1 MESLAINNC
10 LIVTQNS
17 YREVFRGNILVEGS
31 EIRYVGK
38 DKCAADVTMD
48 GSKLL
53 AVPGFIDTHAHVAM
67 SHLKGMIDDLDLE
80 AFLNKTYDF
89 DSKRTEQ
96 GIYNSALLGIREMIS
111 SGITCFADLYYSED
125 IIARACK
132 DSGIRANLAWN
143 TLDMEYTTQNGDPVA
158 NAERFISEHRN
169 ERLITPAIGVQGI
182 YVASDETIQ
191 RAFDIS
197 EKYGTVLHM
206 HLSET
211 RKEVYDFVKK
221 TGKRPVE
228 HLSEKNFLRP
238 NMLAAHAV
246 WVTMRE
252 VKMLSK
258 GGVSISW
265 NSVSNAKLASGGLPP
280 VPEMMSNG
288 VNVSLGTDSSASN
301 NSLDIFQEMKFSAI
315 SMKNSRWDPKV
326 ISAQQILDMATVNG
340 SRAIGDKSIGSL
352 ETGKKADIVFL
363 DLSSPNMVP
372 TMENNAV
379 NNVVYSA
386 NPSCV
391 RHVMIDGVFLKKDFS
406 LINKIETDG
415 MNFV

>member
-238 NMLAAHAV
+238 NMLAAHSV

-265 NSVSNAKLASGGLPP
+265 NSVSNAKIYI
-280 VPEMMSNG
+280 ERM
-288 VNVSLGTDSSASN
+288 TSSA
-301 NSLDIFQEMKFSAI
+301 
-315 SMKNSRWDPKV
+315 
-326 ISAQQILDMATVNG
+326 IL
-340 SRAIGDKSIGSL
+340 
-352 ETGKKADIVFL
+352 
-363 DLSSPNMVP
+363 
-372 TMENNAV
+372 
-379 NNVVYSA
+379 
-386 NPSCV
+386 
-391 RHVMIDGVFLKKDFS
+391 
-406 LINKIETDG
+406 
-415 MNFV
+415 

>member
-169 ERLITPAIGVQGI
+169 ERLITPTIGVQI
-182 YVASDETIQ
+182 
-191 RAFDIS
+191 
-197 EKYGTVLHM
+197 L
-206 HLSET
+206 
-211 RKEVYDFVKK
+211 
-221 TGKRPVE
+221 RPVY
-228 HLSEKNFLRP
+228 FL
-238 NMLAAHAV
+238 
-246 WVTMRE
+246 
-252 VKMLSK
+252 
-258 GGVSISW
+258 
-265 NSVSNAKLASGGLPP
+265 
-280 VPEMMSNG
+280 
-288 VNVSLGTDSSASN
+288 
-301 NSLDIFQEMKFSAI
+301 
-315 SMKNSRWDPKV
+315 
-326 ISAQQILDMATVNG
+326 
-340 SRAIGDKSIGSL
+340 
-352 ETGKKADIVFL
+352 
-363 DLSSPNMVP
+363 
-372 TMENNAV
+372 
-379 NNVVYSA
+379 
-386 NPSCV
+386 
-391 RHVMIDGVFLKKDFS
+391 
-406 LINKIETDG
+406 
-415 MNFV
+415 